1 MKEITVR
8 KKNAL
13 AFAVALHLM
22 LPLCTV
28 QAHES
33 AGEIDVQTG
42 SVDVEANAAKEDA
55 KYESQSTTIITKE
68 DIEKKQAK
76 SVEDIIFDETG
87 MTRSVDAMGR
97 VTLSI
102 RGAEPRHTLIL
113 VDGQPVMGDFAKYTG
128 AGDELQRLG
137 TENVERIEI
146 IRGAASAKYGADAIG
161 GVVNVVT
168 KAAAKSAGLR
178 LNLEGRRAAGDSN
191 LPYKNFFLRADSGD
205 IGKLRVA
212 AYGGKRD
219 IMPIYSTES
228 FGGLLKSGSSYKDE
242 ESRVRNSLR
251 YYGDIKNI
259 GLVAS
264 YDLDK
269 NHSLSLNLD
278 HTAENMERFVKRSN
292 SGGEGL
298 QNFKRELDR
307 NTYRLSYA
315 GRGGNSDW
323 NVSLDYA
330 KMNEDDTTLTS
341 DYINSPYE
349 GKNTLNYIDDLMHQQ
364 WSLKASANTQIHRDH
379 LLTYGIGYT
388 QEKGEGSR
396 IKNAPNS
403 HTRMID
409 PWEYD
414 KNLYTRGGA
423 GAPSSRVHDYA
434 MTRNEAGVPK
444 YDNEYEWY
452 GYKDAAGRSLEPI
465 YTYQDYLKYGSQ
477 GYDKDWN
484 PAPPD
489 VMARLM
495 AFGQQLLDDAH
506 NQDLTHIDTPTS
518 AINHYYD
525 QEFANYDRKMFGHA
539 MLWNGKAFNEEF
551 DARQNRLT
559 IGSVDIKKQYV
570 FLQDAWQVNRNTLLS
585 PILRVDHSSLFGT
598 HATFNIGMTHNIG
611 GKANQRFKA
620 NLGTGYTEPGMG
632 ELYYNW
638 EMYAGSPMGLE
649 RARLGYYFVGNPNL
663 KPEKSLNFDL
673 GYEGESK
680 DGRDSYRI
688 NAFHNR
694 IDNYMTTYFTGYL
707 MDFHPE
713 ISADARWL
721 MPPDMIYSFK
731 NIGKAEITG
740 LEAEYNHRFDKHWS
754 AKLGYT
760 YLHAINKS
768 DPNMP
773 DRLLDRP
780 QHKIDLGVTYENQG
794 WRATLWGNY
803 YVNMLDSNSVA
814 NNGNYYDWD
823 GVTGKWHYNFA
834 EGGKQTYEKKTFG
847 IWNFILQ
854 KDFGKDASAYI
865 GVDNIF
871 NHRDDDRAFQ
881 ERTYRIGVNL
891 KFGPDASTGT
901 GGRFKKEEVHLIPE
915 DAWFIQRPFDTAKE
929 KGVRVIGDYRARWNA
944 FTGKEKPS
952 EARVTTTASVSDGAY
967 KNYLEKAEHGFEQR
981 LRVGVDARI
990 DANTNLT
997 ILGSA
1002 SGAEGVGTD
1011 TDVAKSRGLNHVRLD
1026 EANLTV
1032 HANDWDFS
1040 LGRMTEPMG
1049 VTGYYFGKEYD
1060 GGRAVWTGSH
1070 TQVRLGYGDFRHST
1084 GVTDSAYTHATHQ
1097 SFVRGVTKEE
1107 WLGYKATSI
1116 NSRTT
1121 DAVPYYPNYSTLIKD
1136 TPGFDGLYQ
1145 RLAKAQSLAEEKQIL
1160 DEYLN
1165 VVKQDN
1171 PKAYQNLM
1179 DRLSEKG
1186 KIQHDDFAWYKVTV
1200 KDKHGSVV
1208 GTYLSQ
1214 EESPQLKKLHPRASL
1229 SYQDRFNREKMEDVT
1244 RKAWESA
1251 EANLETTRTRVEKP
1265 DNIDGHPDGV
1275 YTLTYEFYG
1284 YGTYQGKKPILGY
1297 NLKMSDLQPG
1307 DFRSM
1312 TKDEAKERTIRSSWD
1327 KSAYHEVQSLKRDPD
1342 DPNSGFTLNGKIPV
1356 GNKRGISYLG
1366 QTIIDY
1372 LIDDYYWGPED
1383 KSALPLN
1390 LLKRA
1395 GYFVLQVGTV
1405 LERDQIPALKQAFYV
1420 QARHEL
1426 TPNLGVAAWYLR
1438 SVGNDSHRFLA
1449 ANDTGND
1456 VSTFDTL
1463 ANVVGVGAKWQLSK
1477 NAALSFDYGV
1487 NTTDFGKYMNGH
1499 TRYEHKSGT
1508 SDFAIKGRETGSA
1521 PKFWTVRLDLG
1532 KADTNVP
1539 HSWNAFIDYKRFEHG
1554 SFFGGNGTEALP
1566 DRYLDGIRS
1575 FTVGAGYVPMENLLV
1590 EAFYTF
1596 GAKGIGA
1603 RDTLYGPESFS
1614 LGDYARVQ
1622 LTYRF

>member
-1 MKEITVR
+1 MKRSISQ
-8 KKNAL
+8 KKGAL
-13 AFAVALHLM
+13 ALAVALHFA
-22 LPLCTV
+22 LPVCAAETN
-28 QAHES
+28 ES
-33 AGEIDVQTG
+33 AGGGTPIQTE

-161 GVVNVVT
+161 GVVNVIT

-219 IMPIYSTES
+219 IMPIYSMES

-278 HTAENMERFVKRSN
+278 HTAEDMESFVKRSN
-292 SGGEGL
+292 SGAEGL
-298 QNFKRELDR
+298 QHFKRELDR

-323 NVSLDYA
+323 NVSFDYT
-330 KMNEDDTTLTS
+330 KMNEDDITLTS

-403 HTRMID
+403 YTRMID
-409 PWEYD
+409 PWDYD
-414 KNLYTRGGA
+414 KNLYTRDGA

-452 GYKDAAGRSLEPI
+452 GYKDAAGRSQAPL
-465 YTYQDYLKYGSQ
+465 YTYQDYLKYGPY
-477 GYDKDWN
+477 GTDGGG
-484 PAPPD
+484 APPE

-495 AFGQQLLDDAH
+495 AFGQQLLDDARNH
-506 NQDLTHIDTPTS
+506 DLTYIDTPEF
-518 AINHYYD
+518 AIYNYYD
-525 QEFANYDRKMFGHA
+525 KNFANYARKNFGHA

-551 DARQNRLT
+551 EARQNRLT
-559 IGSVDIKKQYV
+559 IGSVEIKKQYV
-570 FLQDAWQVNRNTLLS
+570 FLQDAWQVNRNTLLA

-620 NLGTGYTEPGMG
+620 NLGTGYAEPGMG

-638 EMYAGSPMGLE
+638 EMYAGAPMGLE
-649 RARLGYYFVGNPNL
+649 RARLGYYWVGNPNL

-673 GYEGESK
+673 GYEGEST

-713 ISADARWL
+713 ISADGRWL
-721 MPPDMIYSFK
+721 LPPDMIYSFK

-754 AKLGYT
+754 AKFGYT

-773 DRLLDRP
+773 DRLLNRP

-814 NNGNYYDWD
+814 NNGNYYDSD

-834 EGGKQTYEKKTFG
+834 EGGKQTYETKTFG

-871 NHRDDDRAFQ
+871 NHRDDDRAIN

-891 KFGPDASTGT
+891 KFGPDASTGA
-901 GGRFKKEEVHLIPE
+901 GERFKKEEAHLIPE
-915 DAWFIQRPFDTAKE
+915 DAWFIQKPFDTTKE
-929 KGVRVIGDYRARWNA
+929 KGVHVIGDYRARWNT

-952 EARVTTTASVSDGAY
+952 EARVTTTATVSDGAY

-997 ILGSA
+997 ILASA

-1060 GGRAVWTGSH
+1060 GGRAVWTGAH

-1084 GVTDSAYTHATHQ
+1084 GVTDSAYTHATRQ

-1107 WLGYKATSI
+1107 WLGYKATAI

-1121 DAVPYYPNYSTLIKD
+1121 GAVPYYPDYSTLIKD

-1171 PKAYQNLM
+1171 PQAYQELTKPM
-1179 DRLSEKG
+1179 QG
-1186 KIQHDDFAWYKVTV
+1186 QIVHDDFAWYKVTV
-1200 KDKHGSVV
+1200 KDEDGNVV

-1214 EESPQLKKLHPRASL
+1214 KSPQLDALHTEESF
-1229 SYQDRFNREKMEDVT
+1229 SYQDRFDRAKMEGAARAV
-1244 RKAWESA
+1244 WNSA
-1251 EANLETTRTRVEKP
+1251 EANLEATQTETKEYSGMVG
-1265 DNIDGHPDGV
+1265 IPDGN
-1275 YTLTYEFYG
+1275 YTLTHEFYG
-1284 YGTYQGKKPILGY
+1284 YGTYHGKKPIFDY

-1307 DFRSM
+1307 DFRPM

-1327 KSAYHEVQSLKRDPD
+1327 KSPYHKVLSERKYPD
-1342 DPNSGFTLNGKIPV
+1342 APDISTTVYGKIPAD
-1356 GNKRGISYLG
+1356 NKKGISHLG

-1372 LIDDYYWGPED
+1372 LMNDSNWRPED
-1383 KSALPLN
+1383 ASAQPLK
-1390 LLKRA
+1390 LLERA

-1449 ANDTGND
+1449 ANGTTND

-1463 ANVVGVGAKWQLSK
+1463 ANVVGIGAKWQLSK

-1499 TRYEHKSGT
+1499 TRYEHTRGT
-1508 SDFAIKGRETGSA
+1508 SEFAIKGRENGSA
-1521 PKFWTVRLDLG
+1521 PRFWVMRLDLG

-1566 DRYLDGIRS
+1566 DRYLDGIKS

-1603 RDTLYGPESFS
+1603 RDTLYGPERFS